1 LPYIICTSRRII
13 IIFYDINILAKVTNP
28 FSSLLNE
35 FDEGINICSTIFT
48 SDNWIL
54 IKAYGRN
61 SFSTWKF
68 SIRFY
73 YNCQRDTRLFI
84 HLRSMWNSISSNPYQ
99 WFVRVE
105 FIHRLTFKRSCD
117 SGLLGFPI
125 LLKIKHVYFTKF
137 RFSRREPI
145 FWTPSSCLGTLLLL
159 TGF

>member
-1 LPYIICTSRRII
+1 MPNIICTSRRII
-13 IIFYDINILAKVTNP
+13 IIFYDINILTKVTNP
-28 FSSLLNE
+28 FSSLLNK
-35 FDEGINICSTIFT
+35 FYEGINICSTIFT

-54 IKAYGRN
+54 VKAYSRN
-61 SFSTWKF
+61 GFSTWKF

-117 SGLLGFPI
+117 NGLLGFPI
-125 LLKIKHVYFTKF
+125 LLKLSMFILPNLDFPGENPYF
-137 RFSRREPI
+137 EH
-145 FWTPSSCLGTLLLL
+145 LHHA
-159 TGF
+159 